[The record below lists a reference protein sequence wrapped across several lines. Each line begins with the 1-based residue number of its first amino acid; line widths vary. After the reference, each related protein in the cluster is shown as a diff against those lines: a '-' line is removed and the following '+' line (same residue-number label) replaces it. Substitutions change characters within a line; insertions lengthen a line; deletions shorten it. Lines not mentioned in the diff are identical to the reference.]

1 MRRVAALL
9 AVAALPLP
17 ALAAQPRAV
26 PPALSSS
33 PAELSFAK
41 LGTAYLDGLAQ
52 ISPVYATQLGDH
64 RFDSELPDMGPGGR
78 ATRTAFSR
86 DMLVRL
92 GALDRT
98 KLPPQQQVDAALL
111 ENALRYDIWDA
122 ETLQSWAWDPQVYN
136 DAAGSALYGL
146 ASRDF
151 APWPARL
158 RAAIGRMEKLP
169 ALLAQARA
177 SLVPARVPPIH
188 AQTVA
193 RQNEGLND
201 IIDGMFVPHL
211 GELPP
216 IDQSR
221 FRAAADRL
229 RKAVA
234 EHQRWLDTVLVPGA
248 KGNFRLGATLYDQ
261 KLAFALNSPLGRDEI
276 KRRAQTALTA
286 TRAEMYSI
294 ARTVLTGKPGAPALP
309 DTPTEAQQQT
319 AIEAALELSYQHRP
333 ARGAVIA
340 TAEAALA
347 RATAFVRSVN
357 LVSVPE
363 TPLKIIPMPR
373 FQQGVA
379 IAYCDSPGPLDRNLG
394 TFYAVSPIPA
404 EWSEVQA
411 TSFLREYNDYMID
424 DVTVHEAMPGHY
436 LQLAHANAGQSPLR
450 AVLASGSFIE
460 GWAVYAEG
468 QMSDAGYRKDDPLFR
483 LTMLKMRLRSISN
496 ALLDIAIQTEGMDH
510 DAAIRLMTRS
520 AFQQEREA
528 EGKWTRARLTSAQLP
543 TYFVGYS
550 EHIEL
555 RRDAEAKAGVAF
567 DRKAYH
573 DALLATGSPPVRYA
587 RALMF
592 GEAVR

>member
-1 MRRVAALL
+1 MRRLLLSIAL
-9 AVAALPLP
+9 ASASFAP
-17 ALAAQPRAV
+17 ALAHQPA
-26 PPALSSS
+26 PAASAAASQ
-33 PAELSFAK
+33 AGAAFAA
-41 LGTAYLDGLAQ
+41 LGRDYLDGLARL
-52 ISPVYATQLGDH
+52 SPVYATQLGDH
-64 RFDSELPDMGPGGR
+64 RYDSEVPDMSAAGR
-78 ATRTAFSR
+78 AARTAFSR
-86 DMLVRL
+86 AMLAR
-92 GALDRT
+92 LDRMDRAG
-98 KLPPQQQVDAALL
+98 LSPQQQVDAALL
-111 ENALRYDIWDA
+111 GNALRYDIWDVD
-122 ETLQSWAWDPQVYN
+122 TLQSWAWDPQIYN

-146 ASRDF
+146 AARDF
-151 APWPARL
+151 APWPDRL
-158 RAAIGRMEKLP
+158 RAATARMDRLP

-177 SLVPARVPPIH
+177 NLVPGRVPAIH

-193 RQNEGLND
+193 QQNGGLID
-201 IIDGMFVPHL
+201 IVDGMLAPHL
-211 GELPP
+211 NELPMV
-216 IDQSR
+216 DQSR

-229 RKAVA
+229 RRAVA
-234 EHQRWLDTVLVPGA
+234 EHQNWLDKVLVPGA
-248 KGNFRLGATLYDQ
+248 KGDFRLGSTLYDQ

-276 KRRAQTALTA
+276 KRRAQAALTA
-286 TRAEMYSI
+286 TRAEMYGI
-294 ARTVLTGKPGAPALP
+294 ARTVLAGKPGAPALP
-309 DTPTEAQQQT
+309 VAPTEMQQQA
-319 AIEAALELSYQHRP
+319 AIEAALELSYRHRP

-347 RATAFVRSVN
+347 RATAFVRSAD
-357 LVSVPE
+357 LVSVPQ

-379 IAYCDSPGPLDRNLG
+379 IAYCDSPGPLDRNFG

-404 EWSEVQA
+404 EWSEAQA
-411 TSFLREYNDYMID
+411 NSFLREYNDYMID

-436 LQLAHANAGQSPLR
+436 LQLAHANAAQSPLG

-468 QMSDAGYRKDDPLFR
+468 QISDAGYRRDDPLFR

-510 DAAIRLMTRS
+510 DAAMKLMTVS

-550 EHIEL
+550 EHTEL
-555 RRDAEAKAGVAF
+555 RRDAEARRGAAF
-567 DRKAYH
+567 NRKAYH

-592 GEAVR
+592 GEPIR